1 VPEIDELSILLSE
14 KENADERISGYYLI
28 QSTILGL
35 AFSGVIGV
43 LGFVFSKDGI
53 RSEPALTY
61 ILLASVAIASIAGLQ
76 ATVFNGFAL
85 GYIHYKQEVLGPR
98 FVKLLGLADNPLL
111 AASHINDSPASR
123 PIMIA
128 TRSLILA
135 QSLLGLILFG
145 GALYQF
151 VTRAT
156 PEPNRESLI
165 AGFIVSGIL
174 LAGSI
179 VAAVEFGR
187 ALDKV
192 RNGPAAKTRKPHNPA
207 APADQKASLPGR

>member
-1 VPEIDELSILLSE
+1 MPEIDELSLLLSE
-14 KENADERISGYYLI
+14 KENADERISGYYQI

-35 AFSGVIGV
+35 AFSGVVGV
-43 LGFVFSKDGI
+43 LGFVFTKDISG
-53 RSEPALTY
+53 PALIY
-61 ILLASVAIASIAGLQ
+61 IFLASVAIASIAGLQ

-85 GYIHYKQEVLGPR
+85 GYIHYKQEVLGPK
-98 FVKLLGLADNPLL
+98 FVKILGLEDNPLL

-145 GALYQF
+145 GALYQ
-151 VTRAT
+151 VLTPAT
-156 PEPNRESLI
+156 PKPNLAPLI

-179 VAAVEFGR
+179 VAVVEFGR

-192 RNGPAAKTRKPHNPA
+192 RNGPAISRTRQPHNPA
-207 APADQKASLPGR
+207 SPADQKASLLGR